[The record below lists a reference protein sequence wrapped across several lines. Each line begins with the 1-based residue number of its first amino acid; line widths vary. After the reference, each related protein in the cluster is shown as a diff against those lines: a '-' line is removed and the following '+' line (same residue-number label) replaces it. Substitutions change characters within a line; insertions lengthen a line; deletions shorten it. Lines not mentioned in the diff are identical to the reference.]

1 MLAPGHRNVYEAP
14 LAAHHLMMAH
24 GAAVQAYLEWMP
36 IRDPAPSDPFG
47 VKRSFAF
54 GDLATLVMPETRLK
68 ARSEQLSLGTD
79 LEMQVL
85 DEAGKI
91 VTDAAMLK
99 TLDRKALPVGYRLE
113 PDVAGF
119 RRAALDVPA
128 HSSGPTTLLTPAAV
142 DTSAVTVSARVP
154 DVACWRISSTAF
166 CSCSSP
172 RAQITT

>member
-1 MLAPGHRNVYEAP
+1 TDGDWEVRKR
-14 LAAHHLMMAH
+14 
-24 GAAVQAYLEWMP
+24 AAVQAYLEWMP

-68 ARSEQLSLGTD
+68 ARSKQLSLRTD

-119 RRAALDVPA
+119 RRKLNAPGREMIGAEQREWLRDELAGHRAAGRPWFLFGVP
-128 HSSGPTTLLTPAAV
+128 
-142 DTSAVTVSARVP
+142 
-154 DVACWRISSTAF
+154 
-166 CSCSSP
+166 
-172 RAQITT
+172 